1 MARLELAAI
10 DENVNLDLT
19 NPLANINT
27 NVDDS
32 KQFATLY
39 LDNIVGIRV
48 MDNNAIA
55 ANLISK
61 DEDNLIKHG
70 TDGLLAVD
78 DDKTDYLA
86 HYMLAKG

>member
-1 MARLELAAI
+1 MARLELVAI

-32 KQFATLY
+32 KQFVTLY
-39 LDNIVGIRV
+39 LDNITGIKV
-48 MDNNAIA
+48 MDNNIIA

-61 DEDNLIKHG
+61 DTDNLIKQG